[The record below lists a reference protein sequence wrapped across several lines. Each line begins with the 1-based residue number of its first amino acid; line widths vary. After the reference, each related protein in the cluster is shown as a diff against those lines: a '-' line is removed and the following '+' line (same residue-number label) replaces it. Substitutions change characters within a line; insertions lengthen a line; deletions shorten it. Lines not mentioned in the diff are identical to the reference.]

1 MKNTDKTTSYNPD
14 ITKEDKK
21 ILGDASGN
29 LRQDNGDDELLKKR
43 ENEPDFAAENLDI
56 PGASPARPLTNGK
69 PPKDEENKH
78 YSIGSSDNENLELDI
93 DNTKDD

>member
-1 MKNTDKTTSYNPD
+1 M
-14 ITKEDKK
+14 
-21 ILGDASGN
+21 
-29 LRQDNGDDELLKKR
+29 LKKR

-78 YSIGSSDNENLELDI
+78 YSIGSADNENLELDI